1 MVYRLNDRKSG
12 MQQKEKGED
21 QKEQRAKEDPPGRES
36 IGEEIEEGV
45 EVLVEEAQ
53 QEVAAARRPWYQS
66 VKWGRVLLVVY
77 AILLSLFALLAWW
90 VSYHPVLAIDVAI
103 THDFQEN
110 QAPWLSYTMIAVSY
124 IGYNQALSIGLI
136 ALAAI
141 LFWIVDLRL
150 EAILVVVVSA
160 ASALLNELIKYIVA
174 RPRPAANLVDV
185 IQATGGS
192 SFPSGHVMSYVAF
205 WGLLFSLGII
215 LFKGHYWWRTVLLI
229 ISALFVVL
237 VGPSRV
243 YLGDHWASDVLGA
256 YLIGGVLLGVS
267 LWIYMYLKGKGVLA
281 PRGKRAR
288 HFHHKYVKGKAGSSH
303 QV

>member
-1 MVYRLNDRKSG
+1 MVYRLNDG
-12 MQQKEKGED
+12 EINMQQKQKGED
-21 QKEQRAKEDPPGRES
+21 QKEQRVKENPPSKES

-45 EVLVEEAQ
+45 EALVEEAQ

-66 VKWGRVLLVVY
+66 VRWGRILLVVY
-77 AILLSLFALLAWW
+77 ALLLSLFALLAWW
-90 VSYHPVLAIDVAI
+90 VYYHPVLAIDVTI
-103 THDFQEN
+103 TRDFQEN

-124 IGYNQALSIGLI
+124 IGNVQALSIGLV

-160 ASALLNELIKYIVA
+160 VSALLNDLIKYVVA
-174 RPRPAANLVDV
+174 RPRPAANLVEI
-185 IQATGGS
+185 IQAARGN

-215 LFKGHYWWRTVLLI
+215 LFKGNHWWRTALLI

-237 VGPSRV
+237 VGPSRI

-256 YLIGGVLLGVS
+256 YLIGGVLLGMA
-267 LWIYMYLKGKGVLA
+267 LWIYLYLKGKGVLA
-281 PRGKRAR
+281 PRGKRAGS
-288 HFHHKYVKGKAGSSH
+288 FLYKYLK
-303 QV
+303 

>member
-1 MVYRLNDRKSG
+1 
-12 MQQKEKGED
+12 MQQKQKGED
-21 QKEQRAKEDPPGRES
+21 QKEQRAKENPSGRES
-36 IGEEIEEGV
+36 IGEEIEESV
-45 EVLVEEAQ
+45 EALVEEAQ

-66 VKWGRVLLVVY
+66 VTWGRVLLVVY

-90 VSYHPVLAIDVAI
+90 VYYHPVLAIDVAI

-124 IGYNQALSIGLI
+124 IGNVQALSIGLV

-160 ASALLNELIKYIVA
+160 VSALLNELIKYIVA
-174 RPRPAANLVDV
+174 RPRPASNLVEI
-185 IQATGGS
+185 IQAAGGN

-215 LFKGHYWWRTVLLI
+215 LFKGRYWWRTALLI

-237 VGPSRV
+237 VGPSRI
-243 YLGDHWASDVLGA
+243 YLGDHWASDVLGG
-256 YLIGGVLLGVS
+256 YLFSGILLGIS
-267 LWIYMYLKGKGVLA
+267 LWIYLGLKGKGVLA
-281 PRGKRAR
+281 PSGKRAR
-288 HFHHKYVKGKAGSSH
+288 HFHHKYVRSPKT
-303 QV
+303 